1 MRVACKF
8 CMTDVRVLHRDAD
21 LLVLYKPAGLATT
34 SPDGRNCLT
43 EIAAQLDPSAPRLH
57 ASSRLDAEVTGLVTF
72 ARTTRAI
79 EGLLAARRAGEYER
93 YYLGLATG
101 PLEPATGELD
111 WAIDRDP
118 RDPRKRIARDRPAA
132 RQRRDLDRQGAPRNA
147 EERHA
152 SGEGYAGSHVEAADG
167 RAPRNGKRGK
177 DHAQEART
185 RYRVLDAQPTAA
197 LLLLSPLTGRTHQLR
212 VHVARAGVPLLGD
225 KHYGGPVKITLP
237 NGRVV
242 RAGRV
247 MLHCARVRLPSFDD
261 PASKLTLNAPLPEDF
276 RAVWQ
281 NLGGTPSSLE
291 NALIDV

>member
-1 MRVACKF
+1 
-8 CMTDVRVLHRDAD
+8 MTDVRILHRDAD
-21 LLVLYKPAGLATT
+21 LLVLFKPSGLPTT
-34 SPDGRNCLT
+34 SPDGRGCLT

-79 EGLLAARRAGEYER
+79 EGLLAARKAGQYER

-101 PLEPATGELD
+101 PLSPAAGELN
-111 WAIDRDP
+111 WPIDRDP
-118 RDPRKRIARDRPAA
+118 RDLRKRIT
-132 RQRRDLDRQGAPRNA
+132 LDRLPTPPPQGK
-147 EERHA
+147 
-152 SGEGYAGSHVEAADG
+152 
-167 RAPRNGKRGK
+167 GKRAK
-177 DHAQEART
+177 DQAQDART

-212 VHVARAGVPLLGD
+212 VHVARAGAPLLGD

-247 MLHCARVRLPSFDD
+247 MLHCARVRLPAFDGKT
-261 PASKLTLNAPLPEDF
+261 KLTLDAPIPDDL

-281 NLGGTPSSLE
+281 NLGGPPTSLE
-291 NALIDV
+291 NALIDT

>member
-1 MRVACKF
+1 MN
-8 CMTDVRVLHRDAD
+8 DEPSSVRVLHRDAD

-79 EGLLAARRAGEYER
+79 EGLLAARRAGQYER

-101 PLEPATGELD
+101 PLDPATGELD

-118 RDPRKRIARDRPAA
+118 RDPRKRIA
-132 RQRRDLDRQGAPRNA
+132 LDRVRAQHGRDSDRHGTPRNA
-147 EERHA
+147 EERQV
-152 SGEGYAGSHVEAADG
+152 STSRKERGK
-167 RAPRNGKRGK
+167 GKRGK
-177 DHAQEART
+177 DQAQDART

-225 KHYGGPVKITLP
+225 KHYGGPMKVTLP

-242 RAGRV
+242 RAARV
-247 MLHCARVRLPSFDD
+247 MLHCARVRLPNFDN
-261 PASKLTLNAPLPEDF
+261 PALKLTLNAPVPDDF
-276 RAVWQ
+276 RTVWE
-281 NLGGTPSSLE
+281 NLGGSASSLE
-291 NALIDV
+291 NALTDI

>member
-1 MRVACKF
+1 
-8 CMTDVRVLHRDAD
+8 MTDVRVLHRDAD
-21 LLVLYKPAGLATT
+21 LLVLYKPSGLPTT
-34 SPDGRNCLT
+34 SPDGRGCLT

-79 EGLLAARRAGEYER
+79 EGLLAARSAGQYER

-101 PLEPATGELD
+101 PLEPPTGELD

-118 RDPRKRIARDRPAA
+118 RDPRKRITLDRPQAGA
-132 RQRRDLDRQGAPRNA
+132 KRPGAEQRGK
-147 EERHA
+147 
-152 SGEGYAGSHVEAADG
+152 
-167 RAPRNGKRGK
+167 GKRGK
-177 DHAQEART
+177 EQAQDART
-185 RYRVLDAQPTAA
+185 RYRVLDAQPMAA

-261 PASKLTLNAPLPEDF
+261 PRSKLTLDAPLSEDF

-281 NLGGTPSSLE
+281 NLGGTQSSLE
-291 NALIDV
+291 NALLDT